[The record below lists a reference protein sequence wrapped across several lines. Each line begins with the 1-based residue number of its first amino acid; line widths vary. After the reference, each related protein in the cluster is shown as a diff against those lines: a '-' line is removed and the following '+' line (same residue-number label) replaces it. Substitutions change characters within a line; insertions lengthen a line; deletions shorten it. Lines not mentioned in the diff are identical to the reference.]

1 MHALARARNAGTR
14 APDSFRVALER
25 GLSRRPLELASR
37 VESDVAPTCV
47 DLETVERRYL
57 LVGGIDGGARVYD
70 TERRGSDERC
80 DGAPEPSSS
89 GATLVCE
96 IVGGGARPAGG
107 RARRE
112 DAAATREATTSD
124 EIGHAYATSCARW
137 LPSDTGVFFTGS
149 YDGAVKCWDA
159 NCLRVATETEL
170 ATKCRAAELSARAT
184 SHSLVAI
191 GSDDDV
197 VRLWDPASNVIA
209 HTLSGHRG
217 SVHAIEW
224 SRSNEYAL
232 ATGGA
237 EGDVRLW
244 DIRRAGAYMIL
255 DRHNT
260 QATARVD
267 SMRDAMSAGPSENG
281 LVEAGVRP
289 ASRKMADS
297 IPNHLRADSA
307 RRCSSSGWGRSSS
320 GGGGALGGSS
330 SRKRGRNGGWGG
342 WGVGFRGARDSR
354 NGRDAEALGAGA
366 FRARDGY
373 SSVAAPAH
381 DGQVSSLATTPC
393 GMFLVSTGADA
404 RVRRWDLSSGLN
416 TYTPYDDAG
425 LIPTAAACQ
434 IAITADGERLFV
446 PCADGRVRAFRTT
459 SGALDCELRG
469 HLDDVFACAHKDGGA
484 AELFTCGKDANVLVW
499 TAVTASGDS
508 AHPIDADAWSDED
521 DDENARFDRSGR
533 PTTAADPRRAGPR
546 GLGYRR
552 GRVGG
557 RRRDATR

>member
-1 MHALARARNAGTR
+1 
-14 APDSFRVALER
+14 
-25 GLSRRPLELASR
+25 
-37 VESDVAPTCV
+37 
-47 DLETVERRYL
+47 
-57 LVGGIDGGARVYD
+57 
-70 TERRGSDERC
+70 
-80 DGAPEPSSS
+80 
-89 GATLVCE
+89 
-96 IVGGGARPAGG
+96 
-107 RARRE
+107 
-112 DAAATREATTSD
+112 
-124 EIGHAYATSCARW
+124 
-137 LPSDTGVFFTGS
+137 
-149 YDGAVKCWDA
+149 
-159 NCLRVATETEL
+159 
-170 ATKCRAAELSARAT
+170 
-184 SHSLVAI
+184 
-191 GSDDDV
+191 
-197 VRLWDPASNVIA
+197 
-209 HTLSGHRG
+209 
-217 SVHAIEW
+217 
-224 SRSNEYAL
+224 
-232 ATGGA
+232 
-237 EGDVRLW
+237 
-244 DIRRAGAYMIL
+244 MIL

-469 HLDDVFACAHKDGGA
+469 HLDDVFAARQGRRRRRALHLRQGRQRPRVDRGHRERRFRPPHRRRRVERRGRRRERPVRSFRPSDDGG
-484 AELFTCGKDANVLVW
+484 
-499 TAVTASGDS
+499 
-508 AHPIDADAWSDED
+508 
-521 DDENARFDRSGR
+521 R
-533 PTTAADPRRAGPR
+533 PARAGPR

-552 GRVGG
+552 GAR
-557 RRRDATR
+557 RATTRRDAVRYAPHTARAPQVVP